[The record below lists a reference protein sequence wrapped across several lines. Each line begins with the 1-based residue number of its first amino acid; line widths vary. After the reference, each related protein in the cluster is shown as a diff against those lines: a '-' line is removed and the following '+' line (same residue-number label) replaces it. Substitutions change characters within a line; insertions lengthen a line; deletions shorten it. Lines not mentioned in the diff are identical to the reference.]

1 MSSSFDLHVQTTI
14 SPHNGQAYHVET
26 YPVSSDLDRTLE
38 IAAQSQK
45 EWIKTTLSERI
56 AKGRKF
62 IVRVLLINW
71 YSQSYIITRPLGEI
85 FCSCKPRSTS
95 NI

>member
-26 YPVSSDLDRTLE
+26 YPVSSNLDHTLE
-38 IAAQSQK
+38 SAVQSQK
-45 EWIKTTLSERI
+45 EWIKTTLDDRI

-71 YSQSYIITRPLGEI
+71 YLPNYITRPLGEI
-85 FCSCKPRSTS
+85 CCSCESRSTS
-95 NI
+95 DI

>member
-38 IAAQSQK
+38 SAAQSQK
-45 EWIKTTLSERI
+45 EWIKATLDERI

-62 IVRVLLINW
+62 IVCALDNLILAELHYTPSRRNFLL
-71 YSQSYIITRPLGEI
+71 L
-85 FCSCKPRSTS
+85 
-95 NI
+95 